1 MTPERTLEVHGVLFD
16 MDGTLVDSTAMVEH
30 IWTEFAQANA
40 TDPRA
45 VIDFAHGRP
54 SRDTVARFAA
64 NSARI
69 DKWLHWIHTA
79 EAERFGTVVAI
90 PGAREV
96 VCALPPERWA
106 VVTSA
111 IHGPAQAR
119 LVQNGFPTPAVLVGA
134 DDVRHGKPH
143 PEGYLAAAL
152 ALGLDPARCVVF
164 EDTSA
169 GIEAGRAAGCAVVA
183 VGDVRVHGIAVRIR
197 DFTDV
202 RVARTTD
209 GVALTFP

>member
-1 MTPERTLEVHGVLFD
+1 MFTIEVHGVLLD
-16 MDGTLVDSTAMVEH
+16 MDGTLVDSTAMVEQL
-30 IWTEFAQANA
+30 WTEFALANGAQAA
-40 TDPRA
+40 E
-45 VIDFAHGRP
+45 VIAFAHGRP
-54 SRDTVARFAA
+54 SRDTVAKFAA
-64 NSARI
+64 DPTRVDEWI
-69 DKWLHWIHTA
+69 DWIHAA
-79 EAERFGTVVAI
+79 EAERFGEVTAI
-90 PGAREV
+90 PGAQAFVR
-96 VCALPPERWA
+96 ALPASRWA

-111 IHGPAQAR
+111 IRAPAQSR
-119 LVQNGFPTPAVLVGA
+119 LAQNGFPAPRVLVGA
-134 DDVRHGKPH
+134 DDVRQGKPH
-143 PEGYLAAAL
+143 PEGYLAAAS